1 MRNEPKKLVCGF
13 AIALLVS
20 FGPSHAGTVVSNLD
34 ETVAAT
40 AVVSAG
46 NPFAQEFNAGG
57 GGSFELSSI
66 VAALGGA
73 SGSFTASAEL
83 VLVANNLPDN
93 NSVVATF
100 TASSIGSSFG
110 DVTFTPT
117 TSVTL
122 SRNVSYY
129 FVLAASGSG
138 SYQWQ
143 YTNTTSSTIT
153 KWATGTGSLPS
164 PTWTL
169 GTPPG
174 PFLIAVN
181 SVPEPSSLALIALG
195 VPAIAIAVHRR
206 RRELIA

>member
-122 SRNVSYY
+122 SRNVE
-129 FVLAASGSG
+129 LLLRPGSFRERIL
-138 SYQWQ
+138 SM
-143 YTNTTSSTIT
+143 
-153 KWATGTGSLPS
+153 
-164 PTWTL
+164 
-169 GTPPG
+169 
-174 PFLIAVN
+174 
-181 SVPEPSSLALIALG
+181 
-195 VPAIAIAVHRR
+195 AIHKYDK
-206 RRELIA
+206 LDDHQMGNGDW